1 MTLPPEYSESWSVS
15 EGAFTHSTEAQGEEL
30 QGEQGKEGTDPPPER
45 KKRGRKPQRP
55 LDPIR
60 KKTEEKDKYW
70 LRAFRAYMRAYYP
83 TVRERLPSEEQEFW
97 DFHLSPSGKP
107 GKGNKFASYGKTY
120 KQFIFA
126 RPSFCQ
132 FFRQWFRE
140 FGEFELTKKCPRGT
154 DLWIVFHHYASHDL
168 FYYKEVQEQ
177 TGLDCTNSPLLTV
190 DGSPLIQPESTPM
203 QIDDFSLAP
212 DSYAD
217 DLLNL
222 PDADFAK

>member
-1 MTLPPEYSESWSVS
+1 MEVPREEPAES
-15 EGAFTHSTEAQGEEL
+15 
-30 QGEQGKEGTDPPPER
+30 PPER
-45 KKRGRKPQRP
+45 KKRGRKPLRP
-55 LDPIR
+55 LDPVR

-97 DFHLSPSGKP
+97 DFHLSPAGKP
-107 GKGNKFASYGKTY
+107 GKGNRFASYGKTY
-120 KQFIFA
+120 KQFIFS

-140 FGEFELTKKCPRGT
+140 FGELELSKKCPRGT

-168 FYYKEVQEQ
+168 FYYKELQAQ
-177 TGLDCTNSPLLTV
+177 AGLECNNSPLLTV
-190 DGSPLIQPESTPM
+190 GGSPLLQPESTPM
-203 QIDDFSLAP
+203 QIDGFSLGAG
-212 DSYAD
+212 DYVD

-222 PDADFAK
+222 PDADFSK